1 MRVIVATT
9 TWARLR
15 GLILR
20 PSPAAGH
27 ALLLCPAASIHTCF
41 MSYPIDVVFLDAHG
55 RVLSVHRAIP
65 PWRVRVQRGARAAL
79 ELRAGEATRLGIEP
93 GKLAPC
99 CPPPW

>member
-1 MRVIVATT
+1 MRVIVAAT

-27 ALLLCPAASIHTCF
+27 ALLLRPAAAIHTCF

-55 RVLSVHRAIP
+55 GVLSVHHAVP
-65 PWRVRVQRGARAAL
+65 PWRARAQRGARAVL
-79 ELRAGEATRLGIEP
+79 ELRAGEATRLGIER

-99 CPPPW
+99 FPLS